1 MSLIPRLESSDYVS
15 CDLVYDENCRH
26 LEPYLN
32 AKTGMGARQK
42 LSAPNNVKPQPYPK
56 ESISGPVVRGR
67 KVPIRHLV
75 TMTPVSAE
83 AEKRSKASTTYAS
96 RGRKA
101 KSNVNPSSAT
111 EKSKRGNGSRSWAI
125 QPYRMIDRGSVKP
138 PMIASGSRYS
148 GWPGPFL
155 ESRSR
160 TYIRSS
166 VRLQML
172 TLMNE
177 PTPVRHISTCLLS
190 C

>member
-83 AEKRSKASTTYAS
+83 AEKRSMASTTYAR
-96 RGRKA
+96 RGRKT
-101 KSNVNPSSAT
+101 KSNVNPRNTT

-125 QPYRMIDRGSVKP
+125 QPYRMLDRGSVKP
-138 PMIASGSRYS
+138 PMIANRNQKTNK
-148 GWPGPFL
+148 PGPF
-155 ESRSR
+155 
-160 TYIRSS
+160 
-166 VRLQML
+166 
-172 TLMNE
+172 
-177 PTPVRHISTCLLS
+177 
-190 C
+190 